1 MHSPNPPV
9 SPAVP
14 QTNFTLERLRWQEA
28 AAKAAAAAAE
38 APLLTLSGGDVAAGR
53 PVEAVFMVAHLDPT
67 TAPAAEA
74 VATTAATEAGAG
86 ADAVP
91 STLSSLHQ
99 QLLLQQRRE
108 KARLLEASKNAPTG
122 PSLRAVEIAKRALA
136 GPRKTIHGIPFA
148 VTHAGNR
155 VYEVA
160 VLGDAAEVTGADDEH
175 GGDSADGEAD
185 EDAEGAL
192 PSAPA
197 VAASVTPTPTD
208 TADTHSPAS
217 APALRIVAVS
227 DTHGYESDLV
237 GGVPDGDVLVHAGDY
252 AGDRGKYAFFPPPP
266 VANLL
271 AFSHKLCP

>member
-1 MHSPNPPV
+1 
-9 SPAVP
+9 
-14 QTNFTLERLRWQEA
+14 
-28 AAKAAAAAAE
+28 
-38 APLLTLSGGDVAAGR
+38 
-53 PVEAVFMVAHLDPT
+53 
-67 TAPAAEA
+67 
-74 VATTAATEAGAG
+74 
-86 ADAVP
+86 VP

-108 KARLLEASKNAPTG
+108 KAILEATKNTPTG

-175 GGDSADGEAD
+175 GGDSTDGEAD
-185 EDAEGAL
+185 EVAEGTL

-197 VAASVTPTPTD
+197 VAASVTPAPTD